1 VTVRGTYV
9 RTFDDATFALP
20 DGMHMNAD
28 YPFMLPKIVARSSG
42 SITIEGRGGER
53 ETLKIHQDAR
63 GQEFCEL
70 VQSSTFERLYDQP
83 PTKFKLMPF
92 KGEEW

>member
-1 VTVRGTYV
+1 MTVRGTYV
-9 RTFDDATFALP
+9 RSFDDATFALP
-20 DGMHMNAD
+20 DGMHRNAD
-28 YPFMLPKIVARSSG
+28 YPFRLPRIVGRVPG
-42 SITIEGRGGER
+42 SIIIEGRGGER
-53 ETLKIHQDAR
+53 ETLVIRRDAR

-70 VQSSTFERLYDQP
+70 AQSSTFERLYKQP